1 MPALIHRPGPPLDDF
16 VDCFWLWDG
25 YTAPAPR
32 ERALPSGTLDIIIN
46 LREDRL
52 RIFDRD
58 DPESFERFPGIMI
71 SGAHAGHFVID
82 TAPGAS
88 VMGVHF
94 KPGGAFP
101 FLGVPAG
108 DLEGRHAAL
117 DALWGASAAR
127 LRERLLEARGAADR
141 FSALEGA
148 LRARATRP
156 LRRHGAVALA
166 LRAFEDP
173 TLRAVAEVNAR
184 TGLSPK
190 RLIALFHDE
199 VGLGPKAFWRVRRFQ
214 AALRLM
220 DGRRDARGGARRPV
234 RGAEIAA
241 ELGYFDQA
249 HLSREFRAFA
259 GLGPSAYLAQEVE
272 RPNHVPL
279 RG

>member
-1 MPALIHRPGPPLDDF
+1 MPAHIHRPRPPLADF
-16 VDCFWLWDG
+16 VDCFWLWEG
-25 YTAPAPR
+25 YTAPAPK

-46 LREDRL
+46 LREDCL

-58 DPESFERFPGIMI
+58 HPASFERFPGIMI
-71 SGAHAGHFVID
+71 SGAHAGYFVID
-82 TAPGAS
+82 TAPRAS

-94 KPGGAFP
+94 RPGGAFP

-127 LRERLLEARGAADR
+127 LRERLVEARGALQR
-141 FSALEGA
+141 FSLLEDFLQA
-148 LRARATRP
+148 KATLP
-156 LRRHGAVALA
+156 LRRHDAVTLA

-173 TLRAVAEVNAR
+173 TLESVAEVNSR

-214 AALRLM
+214 AALRRVER
-220 DGRRDARGGARRPV
+220 GRGERDSRLRPV
-234 RGAEIAA
+234 RGAEVAA
-241 ELGYFDQA
+241 ELGYSDQA
-249 HLSREFRAFA
+249 HFNREFRAFT
-259 GLGPSAYLAQEVE
+259 GLGPRAYLALEVE

-279 RG
+279 HG